1 MSETASVDKGVAI
14 AIGPEE
20 GLSYWQ
26 PRPSTGYVTV
36 KISPYN
42 SPHDLISAGVQ
53 VLEPGASVRRHAH
66 ERANEILFVFEGEGR
81 AEIDGRWHRVSQGS
95 TFMVGRFVQHYVEND
110 GVKPLKLFWAI
121 MPSGLEDWFGAL
133 GRPRS
138 PGEAPPAPFER
149 PADVDDIQRRM
160 RFVHPEV

>member
-1 MSETASVDKGVAI
+1 MSEKGVAL

-20 GLSYWQ
+20 GMSFWQ

-66 ERANEILFVFEGEGR
+66 ERSAEILFVYEGEGK
-81 AEIDGRWHRVSQGS
+81 AEIEGQWYRVSQGS
-95 TFMVGRFVQHYVEND
+95 TFMVGRYVQHYLEND
-110 GVKPLKLFWAI
+110 GTVPLKLFWAI
-121 MPSGLEDWFGAL
+121 MPAGLEDWFQAL
-133 GRPRS
+133 GRPRK
-138 PGEAPPAPFER
+138 PGEPAPPPFDR
-149 PADVDDIQRRM
+149 PDNIEEIRRRM
-160 RFVHPEV
+160 RFV